1 MLNNTNETA
10 TIFYT
15 GEYGEVHEWFS
26 RDNPTTVID
35 EANIGVCYIDNQI
48 STLHIILYKYF
59 FSLLAQDM

>member
-35 EANIGVCYIDNQI
+35 EAHIGVRYTNQYITYNVI
-48 STLHIILYKYF
+48 
-59 FSLLAQDM
+59 